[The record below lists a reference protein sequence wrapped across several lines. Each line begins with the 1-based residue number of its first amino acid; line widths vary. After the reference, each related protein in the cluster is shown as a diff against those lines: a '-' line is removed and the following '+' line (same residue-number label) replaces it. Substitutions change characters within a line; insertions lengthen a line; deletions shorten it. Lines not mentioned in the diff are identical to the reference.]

1 MNEQEKLTAKQVF
14 DELKSHK
21 NEIKFE
27 ELRLNK
33 SNLLAKSEKALKNG
47 QTRVAKEL
55 LFTIKSINGE
65 IEAFNNGYKTYV
77 NKDLLFEYM
86 VKCDTRSVVLNYL
99 KDFPRE
105 IPDDITEKVNKL
117 RELCIFDD
125 FVIVFTDY
133 TGEERSKVDED
144 RREKDPIIFGIFCDK
159 KERNIYDRF
168 YFIGDWVD
176 EYCDLTL
183 NQLIIEQRNVNPN
196 NPISNT
202 LTEADIKF
210 SEDYEEKII
219 NQLEKSVDIKVK
231 DETSKNKVGIIS
243 KILSFFKK
251 WGWYGIK

>member
-1 MNEQEKLTAKQVF
+1 MFPAQAFYTNGNVDVNNMNQNADLDVYTTLIYGNVPVIDDKTNFLYQAGYAWQKTQTDRAVFTGDIAESKYTSKTASLDLKLMRDV
-14 DELKSHK
+14 
-21 NEIKFE
+21 N
-27 ELRLNK
+27 
-33 SNLLAKSEKALKNG
+33 
-47 QTRVAKEL
+47 
-55 LFTIKSINGE
+55 
-65 IEAFNNGYKTYV
+65 V

-210 SEDYEEKII
+210 SEDYEEKI
-219 NQLEKSVDIKVK
+219 VVF
-231 DETSKNKVGIIS
+231 V
-243 KILSFFKK
+243 
-251 WGWYGIK
+251 YAY